1 MNKGTG
7 TGIKDERFTVKA
19 QSSKQNSSLF
29 PHTNAETAHRAGWNM
44 NMKRS
49 THIPVFDA
57 SDC

>member
-1 MNKGTG
+1 MNKGIG

-19 QSSKQNSSLF
+19 QSSKS
-29 PHTNAETAHRAGWNM
+29 TNAETAHRAGWNM

-49 THIPVFDA
+49 SHIPVFDA